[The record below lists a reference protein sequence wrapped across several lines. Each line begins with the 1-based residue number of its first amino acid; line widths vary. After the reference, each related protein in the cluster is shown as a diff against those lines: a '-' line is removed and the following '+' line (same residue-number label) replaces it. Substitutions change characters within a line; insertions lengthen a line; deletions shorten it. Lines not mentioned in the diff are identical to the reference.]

1 MGYNYK
7 AKNLCVVWDFF
18 RQEYR
23 VFGAEQVRIRKLFNL
38 TNEEEKEKFYEW
50 FYDHLI
56 NMTDQ
61 QKFDFIEE
69 RKENRAKLGEQ
80 VMNGYSNNG
89 QGGLQ
94 NNA

>member
-1 MGYNYK
+1 VNS
-7 AKNLCVVWDFF
+7 
-18 RQEYR
+18 
-23 VFGAEQVRIRKLFNL
+23 
-38 TNEEEKEKFYEW
+38 
-50 FYDHLI
+50 
-56 NMTDQ
+56 Q